1 MPLLPHLRHNRRVRV
16 RLWRVLPILF
26 LVAFYWLGLWTWFY
40 QDDFGW
46 LNLRRDVHTWTDV
59 LPAIFAPQAGHG
71 IVRPLS
77 VTGYFLLFSTLFGI
91 DPLPFRI
98 AVFVT
103 QAGALLLLGDI
114 MLRLTRSR
122 AAGFWAQIFWAAN
135 SGLAVV
141 MCWTS
146 IYNQALCGF
155 FLLLAFWCLL
165 RYLETGE
172 RRWWIAQWAAFL
184 AGFGAL
190 ETNVVYPALAASYT
204 WFAARKHFRR
214 TLPMFAVSAAY
225 ALLHLTSAAQ
235 PGGVYGLHPGL
246 SMAATFWT
254 YWIMALGP
262 DRLAVVRQIPAWT
275 VVAATLA
282 LTAGAA
288 VALLRVRGA
297 WLGLAW
303 FIFPLAPFLPLRDHV
318 MDYYLAVPAIGLGM
332 LGGWAVA
339 AASRAGIA
347 AKAATVAAAA
357 LYLGFSLPASHAIV
371 QWHYDRSR
379 DVEKLV
385 LGVEEIHRAR
395 PDGTILLTG
404 VTTDLF
410 LAGMADVP
418 FRALN
423 IPRVY
428 LAPGAAEAI
437 ASPLAAWFVLPDAL
451 AIGELDAGR
460 AAVYDAS
467 GPQLRN
473 VTRRWRTAA
482 VLRSETPRLIIPG
495 DPLYAPYLGTGWEAP
510 RDGFRRTYARA
521 TLRIGG
527 PRDAH
532 DALVLGVYSAPEAPR
547 VRAAGTEL
555 RAEAVTRHA
564 GRADY
569 RYALPAALA
578 GAAEVEIA
586 IEGAEGFTFGFAAV
600 R

>member
-1 MPLLPHLRHNRRVRV
+1 MLPHLRHNRRVQG
-16 RLWRVLPILF
+16 RLWRVLPIVF

-46 LNLRRDVHTWTDV
+46 LSLRHGIHSWADV

-77 VTGYFLLFSTLFGI
+77 VTGYFLLFSTLFGN

-98 AVFVT
+98 TVFVT
-103 QAGALLLLGDI
+103 QAAALLLLGDI

-122 AAGFWAQIFWAAN
+122 AAGFWAQIFWIAS

-141 MCWTS
+141 MCWTC

-165 RYLETGE
+165 RYVETGD

-184 AGFGAL
+184 LGFGAL

-214 TLPMFAVSAAY
+214 TLPMFAVSGAY

-235 PGGVYGLHPGL
+235 PGGVYGLHPDL
-246 SMAATFWT
+246 SMASTFWT
-254 YWIMALGP
+254 YWTMALGP
-262 DRLAVVRQIPAWT
+262 DRLAVVRHVPGW
-275 VVAATLA
+275 VVVGVTATL
-282 LTAGAA
+282 TAA
-288 VALLRVRGA
+288 VAAAVLRVRGA

-303 FIFPLAPFLPLRDHV
+303 FVFPLAPFLPLRDHV

-339 AASRAGIA
+339 AAWRAGVA
-347 AKAATVAAAA
+347 AKVAVVVAAS
-357 LYLGFSLPASHAIV
+357 LYLGFSLPASQSIV
-371 QWHYDRSR
+371 RWHYKRSR
-379 DVEKLV
+379 NVENLV
-385 LGVEEIHRAR
+385 MGVAEIHRAR
-395 PDGTILLTG
+395 PDGVILLTG
-404 VTTDLF
+404 VSTELF
-410 LAGMADVP
+410 LTGIVDVP
-418 FRALN
+418 FRALE

-437 ASPLAAWFVLPDAL
+437 ESPLAASFALPDAL
-451 AIGELDAGR
+451 TVKELDAGR
-460 AAVYDAS
+460 AWVYDAS

-473 VTRRWRTAA
+473 VTRRWRATAN
-482 VLRSETPRLIIPG
+482 LRPETPRLIIPG
-495 DPLYAPYLGTGWEAP
+495 DPLYTPYLGAGWAEP
-510 RDGFRRTYARA
+510 RNGSRHTHPRA

-532 DALVLGVYSAPEAPR
+532 EALVLAVYSAREAPR
-547 VRAAGTEL
+547 VHVADTEL
-555 RAEAVTRHA
+555 RVESVVRNA
-564 GRADY
+564 GRADF
-569 RYALPAALA
+569 RYALPASLL
-578 GAAEVEIA
+578 GAAEVEIVIA
-586 IEGAEGFTFGFAAV
+586 GAGGFTFGFAAV